1 MKNWKKEY
9 EEIKVPENMKERMEA
24 SIARAKM
31 EKRKVKKVKLWKT
44 CASAAAVLAIVLV
57 LPNTSQTAAAAMQQI
72 PLLGNLFK
80 ITTVR
85 EYQVDE
91 ERNMANVKVPQVET
105 QNTGDGEAADQ
116 GTVEQAKATVDA
128 INFDIEEETNKLID
142 EFKES
147 MKNEEGYQD
156 IYIDSKVL
164 TDNDRLFSL
173 ELILYQG
180 AGSGYEQ
187 HKHYTVDKLTGKEL
201 TLKDLCGNDYVD
213 TISEEVK
220 KQMKEQ
226 MAADENV
233 KYWLD
238 DPDVPEWNFDKI
250 AEDQDFYV
258 DAEGHVVICFNEYD
272 VAPGSMG
279 CVEFTMPQTVAL
291 NES

>member
-1 MKNWKKEY
+1 MGNWKKEY

-24 SIARAKM
+24 SIERAKM

-91 ERNMANVKVPQVET
+91 ERNMANVKVPQVEVQDAT
-105 QNTGDGEAADQ
+105 EGNTDADRA
-116 GTVEQAKATVDA
+116 VQAKESADA

-201 TLKDLCGNDYVD
+201 TLKDLCGDDYVN

-220 KQMKEQ
+220 EQMRAQ
-226 MAADENV
+226 MAADETV

-258 DAEGHVVICFNEYD
+258 NAEGHVVICFNEYD

-279 CVEFTMPQTVAL
+279 CVEFTMPQTVTL
-291 NES
+291 NE

>member
-24 SIARAKM
+24 SIERAKM

-80 ITTVR
+80 ITTIR

-201 TLKDLCGNDYVD
+201 TLKDLCGDDYVN

-220 KQMKEQ
+220 EQMRAQ
-226 MAADENV
+226 MAADETV

-258 DAEGHVVICFNEYD
+258 NAEGHVVICFNEYD

-279 CVEFTMPQTVAL
+279 CVEFIMPQTVTL
-291 NES
+291 D

>member
-1 MKNWKKEY
+1 MGNWKKEY

-24 SIARAKM
+24 SIARAKKD
-31 EKRKVKKVKLWKT
+31 KRKVKKVKLWKT
-44 CASAAAVLAIVLV
+44 CTSAAAVLAIVLI

-91 ERNMANVKVPQVET
+91 ERNMANVKVPQVEVQDST
-105 QNTGDGEAADQ
+105 DGNTDADTAA
-116 GTVEQAKATVDA
+116 QAKKSADA

-201 TLKDLCGNDYVD
+201 TLKDLCGNDHVD

-220 KQMKEQ
+220 KQMKQQ
-226 MAADENV
+226 MAADESV

-279 CVEFTMPQTVAL
+279 CVEFTMPQTVTL
-291 NES
+291 NE

>member
-1 MKNWKKEY
+1 MGNWKKEY

-24 SIARAKM
+24 SIERAKM

-105 QNTGDGEAADQ
+105 QNTGDGEAAYQ

-201 TLKDLCGNDYVD
+201 TLKDLCGDDYVN

-220 KQMKEQ
+220 EQMRAQ
-226 MAADENV
+226 MAADETV

-258 DAEGHVVICFNEYD
+258 NAEGHVVICFNEYD

-279 CVEFTMPQTVAL
+279 CVEFIMPQTVTL
-291 NES
+291 D

>member
-1 MKNWKKEY
+1 MGNWKKEY

-24 SIARAKM
+24 SIARAKKD
-31 EKRKVKKVKLWKT
+31 KRKVKKVKKVKLWKT
-44 CASAAAVLAIVLV
+44 CTSAAAVLAIVLV

-91 ERNMANVKVPQVET
+91 ERNMANVKVPQVEVQDT
-105 QNTGDGEAADQ
+105 TGGNTDADRA
-116 GTVEQAKATVDA
+116 EQAKKSADA

-180 AGSGYEQ
+180 AGQ
-187 HKHYTVDKLTGKEL
+187 RL
-201 TLKDLCGNDYVD
+201 
-213 TISEEVK
+213 
-220 KQMKEQ
+220 
-226 MAADENV
+226 
-233 KYWLD
+233 
-238 DPDVPEWNFDKI
+238 
-250 AEDQDFYV
+250 
-258 DAEGHVVICFNEYD
+258 
-272 VAPGSMG
+272 
-279 CVEFTMPQTVAL
+279 
-291 NES
+291 

>member
-1 MKNWKKEY
+1 MGNWKKEY

-24 SIARAKM
+24 SIARAKKD
-31 EKRKVKKVKLWKT
+31 KRKVKKVKLWKT
-44 CASAAAVLAIVLV
+44 CISAAAVLAIVLI

-116 GTVEQAKATVDA
+116 GTVEQAKATADA

-226 MAADENV
+226 MAADESV

-279 CVEFTMPQTVAL
+279 CVEFTMPQTVTL
-291 NES
+291 NE

>member
-1 MKNWKKEY
+1 
-9 EEIKVPENMKERMEA
+9 MKERMEA
-24 SIARAKM
+24 SIERAKM
-31 EKRKVKKVKLWKT
+31 EKRKVKKIKLWKT

-91 ERNMANVKVPQVET
+91 ERNMANVKVPQVEVQDAT
-105 QNTGDGEAADQ
+105 EGNTDADRAA
-116 GTVEQAKATVDA
+116 QAKESADA

-187 HKHYTVDKLTGKEL
+187 HKHYTVDKRTGKEL
-201 TLKDLCGNDYVD
+201 TLKDLCGDDYVN

-220 KQMKEQ
+220 EQMRAQ
-226 MAADENV
+226 MAADETV

-258 DAEGHVVICFNEYD
+258 NAEGHVVICFNEYD

-279 CVEFTMPQTVAL
+279 CVEFIMPQTVTL
-291 NES
+291 D

>member
-1 MKNWKKEY
+1 MGNWKKEY

-24 SIARAKM
+24 SIARAKKD
-31 EKRKVKKVKLWKT
+31 KRKVKKVKLWKT
-44 CASAAAVLAIVLV
+44 CTSAAAVLAIVLI

-91 ERNMANVKVPQVET
+91 ERNMANVKVPQVEVQDST
-105 QNTGDGEAADQ
+105 DGNTDADTAA
-116 GTVEQAKATVDA
+116 QAKKSADA

-220 KQMKEQ
+220 KQMKQQ
-226 MAADENV
+226 MAADESV

-279 CVEFTMPQTVAL
+279 CVEFTMPQTVTL
-291 NES
+291 NE

>member
-24 SIARAKM
+24 SIERAKM
-31 EKRKVKKVKLWKT
+31 EKRKVKKIKLWKT

-201 TLKDLCGNDYVD
+201 TLKDLCGDDYVN

-220 KQMKEQ
+220 EQMRAQ
-226 MAADENV
+226 MAADETV

-258 DAEGHVVICFNEYD
+258 NAEGHVVICFNEYD

-279 CVEFTMPQTVAL
+279 CVEFIMPQTVTL
-291 NES
+291 D

>member
-1 MKNWKKEY
+1 MGNWKKEY

-24 SIARAKM
+24 SIARAKKD
-31 EKRKVKKVKLWKT
+31 KRKVKKVKLWKT
-44 CASAAAVLAIVLV
+44 CTSAAAVLAIVLI

-80 ITTVR
+80 LTTVR

-91 ERNMANVKVPQVET
+91 ERNMANVKVPQVEVQDST
-105 QNTGDGEAADQ
+105 DGNTDADTAA
-116 GTVEQAKATVDA
+116 QAKKSADA

-226 MAADENV
+226 MAADESV

-279 CVEFTMPQTVAL
+279 CVEFTMPQTVTL
-291 NES
+291 NE

>member
-1 MKNWKKEY
+1 MGNWKKEY

-24 SIARAKM
+24 SIERAKM

-80 ITTVR
+80 ITTIR

-201 TLKDLCGNDYVD
+201 TLKDLCGDDYVN

-220 KQMKEQ
+220 EQMRAQ
-226 MAADENV
+226 MAADETV

-258 DAEGHVVICFNEYD
+258 NAEGHVVICFNEYD

-279 CVEFTMPQTVAL
+279 CVEFIMPQTVTL
-291 NES
+291 D